1 MSLFFDYYFR
11 ISISANTIIYYVHC
25 RPATFTSVAC
35 RHWYSI
41 ILYCNI
47 VLQVTMLQLFTIS
60 HDLVFLFP
68 TAAESHYRTR
78 GQYAYTFIY
87 IIYNI

>member
-1 MSLFFDYYFR
+1 MYIVDLQPSHLSLVDIGIVSYF
-11 ISISANTIIYYVHC
+11 
-25 RPATFTSVAC
+25 
-35 RHWYSI
+35 
-41 ILYCNI
+41 I

-87 IIYNI
+87 IIYNIYRYNSAYYISWNY